1 MFINILKS
9 TDKRPGLKP
18 PLMVNMAITVIALVF
33 LSMFV
38 IMPLIIVLKEAFSA
52 GLSLWWASISEK
64 DALAALRLTLLVAA
78 IAVPANLVFGLA
90 ASWALAKFQF
100 KGKSLIITLIDLPF
114 AVSPVVSGLIYVLLF
129 GLRGWL
135 GPWLAEHNIQII
147 FAVPGIVL
155 ATIFVTFPFVA
166 RELIPLMSEQG
177 TDEEQAALSLGAS
190 GWQAFRRV
198 TLPNIKW
205 GLLYGIILCNAR
217 AMGEFGAVSVVS
229 GHIRGETN
237 TLPLQVEVLY
247 NEYNF
252 VAAFAVAS
260 LLAGLALVTLALKSI
275 VEWQSKHG

>member
-9 TDKRPGLKP
+9 TDKRPGLNP
-18 PLMVNMAITVIALVF
+18 PLIVNMAITVIALGF
-33 LSMFV
+33 LFMFV

-52 GLSLWWASISEK
+52 GLSLWWASITEK
-64 DALAALRLTLLVAA
+64 DALSALRLTLLVAA
-78 IAVPANLVFGLA
+78 IAVPVNLVFGLA
-90 ASWALAKFQF
+90 ASWALAKFRF

-129 GLRGWL
+129 GLHGWL
-135 GPWLAEHNIQII
+135 GPWLAEHDIQII

-155 ATIFVTFPFVA
+155 ATIFVTFPFIA

-190 GWQAFRRV
+190 GWQTFRRV

-205 GLLYGIILCNAR
+205 GLMYGIILCNAR

-252 VAAFAVAS
+252 VAAFAVTS
-260 LLAGLALVTLALKSI
+260 LLAGLALVTLVLKSI
-275 VEWQSKHG
+275 VEWKTKHG

>member
-9 TDKRPGLKP
+9 TDKRPGLNP
-18 PLMVNMAITVIALVF
+18 PLIVNMAITVIALGF
-33 LSMFV
+33 LFMFV

-52 GLSLWWASISEK
+52 GLSLWWAGITDK
-64 DALAALRLTLLVAA
+64 DALSALRLTLLVAA
-78 IAVPANLVFGLA
+78 IAVPVNLVFGLA
-90 ASWALAKFQF
+90 ASWALAKFRF

-129 GLRGWL
+129 GLHGWL
-135 GPWLAEHNIQII
+135 GPWLAEHDIQII

-155 ATIFVTFPFVA
+155 ATIFVTFPFIA

-190 GWQAFRRV
+190 GWQTFRRV

-205 GLLYGIILCNAR
+205 GLMYGIILCNAR

-260 LLAGLALVTLALKSI
+260 LLAGLALVTLVLKSI
-275 VEWQSKHG
+275 VEWKTKHG